1 MINSNFPEG
10 WDEKRVKNVIAF
22 YENQTE
28 EQAVAEDEAAYQ
40 DKNQTFMKIPAKL
53 VPIVRELISN
63 FNNQN

>member
-28 EQAVAEDEAAYQ
+28 EEAVAEDEAAYQ

>member
-10 WDEKRVKNVIAF
+10 WEEKRVKNVIAF

>member
-1 MINSNFPEG
+1 MINLNFPEG

-40 DKNQTFMKIPAKL
+40 DKNQTFM
-53 VPIVRELISN
+53 
-63 FNNQN
+63 

>member
-28 EQAVAEDEAAYQ
+28 EEAVAEDEAAYE
-40 DKNQTFMKIPAKL
+40 DKNQTFM
-53 VPIVRELISN
+53 
-63 FNNQN
+63 

>member
-28 EQAVAEDEAAYQ
+28 EEAVAEDEAAYQ

-63 FNNQN
+63 FK

>member
-10 WDEKRVKNVIAF
+10 WEEKHVKNVIAF

>member
-1 MINSNFPEG
+1 MINSNFSEG
-10 WDEKRVKNVIAF
+10 WEEKRVKNVIAF

>member
-1 MINSNFPEG
+1 MINLNFPEG

>member
-1 MINSNFPEG
+1 MINLNFPEG

-28 EQAVAEDEAAYQ
+28 EEAVAEDEAAYQ